1 MSEIED
7 VLTDL
12 SGGIDDSINS
22 MRADLGKLRTGR
34 ASVKI
39 LDGVRVEYYGS
50 ATPLNQVA
58 QLSVPEPR
66 MITVKPFDKTLIGT
80 IEKAISLSDVG
91 ITPMNDGEQI
101 RLPIPPLNEERRKE
115 LVKQAKNRGEDAK
128 ISLRNHRRDAN
139 ALLKEFEKDKSI
151 SEDELKKALER
162 VQTAIDQGNKQ
173 IDDVLLSKEQEIL
186 EI

>member
-1 MSEIED
+1 MSDIDD
-7 VLTDL
+7 VLSEL
-12 SGGIDDSINS
+12 KSGIDSSIDS
-22 MRADLGKLRTGR
+22 MRSDLGKLRTGR

-39 LDGVRVEYYGS
+39 LDGIRVEYYGS
-50 ATPLNQVA
+50 QTPLNQVA

-66 MITVKPFDKTLIGT
+66 MILVKPFDKTLIST
-80 IEKAISLSDVG
+80 IERAISNSDVG

-101 RLPIPPLNEERRKE
+101 RLPIPMLNEQRRKE
-115 LVKQAKNRGEDAK
+115 LVKQAKSRGEDAK

-139 ALLKEFEKDKSI
+139 EMLKEYEKEKVI

-162 VQTAIDQGNKQ
+162 VQTETDKGNKQ
-173 IDDVLLSKEQEIL
+173 IDEILGSKEKEIL